1 MYRITMYR
9 HMLILQ
15 DRNGI
20 QIFVQ
25 EHVDVYCSQLVQEHD
40 DVQNRMMYLEQDDVQ
55 LRQEVQGQCDVGGER
70 EADAGRDHL
79 DKKMCK
85 KY

>member
-1 MYRITMYR
+1 M
-9 HMLILQ
+9 
-15 DRNGI
+15 
-20 QIFVQ
+20 
-25 EHVDVYCSQLVQEHD
+25 SQGKKHD

-79 DKKMCK
+79 DKKICK